1 MATAV
6 GSGEL
11 RPSLELPE
19 ELSESESEPEEP
31 LPLPLPLPLASSRVS
46 SCSSEPILCD
56 DSLSAYV
63 NRVKSLPYAENK
75 NLEM

>member
-1 MATAV
+1 MATFV

-31 LPLPLPLPLASSRVS
+31 LPLPLPLASSRVS

-56 DSLSAYV
+56 DSLSAYI
-63 NRVKSLPYAENK
+63 NRVKSLPYAEEK
-75 NLEM
+75 NR